1 MTYNVA
7 WIVDTS
13 QMKLKLPF
21 NSQRVCLWN
30 FFKIL
35 DVNQTWYMYMWW
47 WKSAD
52 ILHEHKLS
60 TPHGPYWRFT
70 DYVIWLIKIYFY
82 KGYKTIYYKLWEKS
96 AFHASSPCGP
106 NTCNSSCPVKLS
118 NFFTLITWAS
128 RSTLD
133 SLSVHFKEQKET
145 CIVHGSLRF
154 FNDIIHWA
162 GGFNTD

>member
-1 MTYNVA
+1 
-7 WIVDTS
+7 
-13 QMKLKLPF
+13 
-21 NSQRVCLWN
+21 
-30 FFKIL
+30 
-35 DVNQTWYMYMWW
+35 MYMWW

-106 NTCNSSCPVKLS
+106 NRCNSSCPVKLS

-154 FNDIIHWA
+154 LMILFTGLAVSILTNKGLLRTIWKIMTHHAINKSKMPW
-162 GGFNTD
+162 N